1 MRQFRDLPPGVRE
14 WPGIGTMPAV
24 QADWLIGDGPD
35 AERRRFVVCGDNPL
49 TLRLVDE
56 LVTRYGAEVVVVLP
70 SARAGRGPE
79 LARLPGVRMVEAE
92 RPNADAFQQADL
104 AGAAALALVNQDD
117 AGNLDAALLARELNG
132 ALRIVVRMYNANLG
146 AGVRHLLGDC
156 EVLSESA
163 IAAPAFVAPALGDA
177 VPAFLRVPGQP
188 VFVARRDAVPATDV
202 LCGIAVTGGREDAE
216 LLPADQDRADVVIAC
231 SELPAPGPVHRPRR
245 RLRVFALLI
254 GRRLR
259 SIVGIL
265 AALLAVGTAILMWA
279 KHIGWWRAAYLT
291 VLSTFGAGDPEP
303 EAAVAVQVV
312 GVALTVVSIALVPV
326 LTAAIVDAVVN
337 ARLRLASGGLVEAV
351 EGHVVVVGLGNLASR
366 IVQALHDLGLTVV
379 AVGADERARGVAL
392 ARSLQVPVVLG
403 NPTQEQVLRSAS
415 VATCRALVVASS
427 DDVNNLETALLAR
440 SLNPDARIV
449 LRLFDGDFAERVQR
463 NFYLTRGAP
472 GGGAEPAARDP
483 AARHP
488 YRPGGPDPV
497 VPARR
502 PQAAADRP
510 ADRAVH
516 PGRAQPA
523 HGRDHRRGDV
533 QPVDRV
539 LTRRYFADSTSTTN
553 RMGPLVGS
561 LPSPYPRFEG
571 MSSCTRLPT
580 FTPTRPW
587 SQPLITCPPPR
598 DRENVWLFFQDAS
611 NSPPVLYETPT

>member
-132 ALRIVVRMYNANLG
+132 ALRIVVRMYNATLG

-440 SLNPDARIV
+440 SVNRDARIV

-463 NFYLTRGAP
+463 NFHLTSSRSVSYLAAP
-472 GGGAEPAARDP
+472 AF
-483 AARHP
+483 
-488 YRPGGPDPV
+488 
-497 VPARR
+497 
-502 PQAAADRP
+502 AAAMLGSQVVDVIPVQRRVLLVAELSVDAGSAVEGRP
-510 ADRAVH
+510 VAELNRPH
-516 PGRAQPA
+516 ETRLLGIRT
-523 HGRDHRRGDV
+523 GRGD
-533 QPVDRV
+533 QT
-539 LTRRYFADSTSTTN
+539 L
-553 RMGPLVGS
+553 
-561 LPSPYPRFEG
+561 
-571 MSSCTRLPT
+571 
-580 FTPTRPW
+580 W
-587 SQPLITCPPPR
+587 
-598 DRENVWLFFQDAS
+598 
-611 NSPPVLYETPT
+611 SPPGARKLLRTDRLIVLSTRAGLSRLMDATTGEATSSPSTGS